1 MSIHTTQRR
10 ESLSREKPVERR
22 NEGWIVR
29 NLSAIYSDLA
39 GPEHLIRSPFAV
51 FSHGKDYS
59 KTLNIKNASLL

>member
-1 MSIHTTQRR
+1 MKWGRMHMSDATDMNRR
-10 ESLSREKPVERR
+10 DFKLIIRTLRAR
-22 NEGWIVR
+22 
-29 NLSAIYSDLA
+29 YSDLA